1 MNVDYELLQRG
12 CLMARENRL
21 KKERIREATPE
32 RKAQHKR
39 WSQSEAGRKSDR
51 ERSRRYRENNPD
63 KVKAKRER
71 FYAKMMADPEMRERY
86 YARCKRWR
94 DAHKNDPAYKARL
107 KINRAKEKQVFR
119 ERHGFN
125 KNWWYSVRRR
135 LRPLNGEHVLWLMG
149 GVVKV
154 NMGRAA

>member
-12 CLMARENRL
+12 CLIARENRL
-21 KKERIREATPE
+21 KQERIREATPE

-39 WSQSEAGRKSDR
+39 WAQSEAGRRSDR
-51 ERSRRYRENNPD
+51 ERSRRYREAHPD
-63 KVKAKRER
+63 RVKANRDR

-86 YARCKRWR
+86 YARGKRWR
-94 DAHKNDPAYKARL
+94 DAHKNDPAYKAR
-107 KINRAKEKQVFR
+107 KYGYEVAFRARQK
-119 ERHGFN
+119 
-125 KNWWYSVRRR
+125 VRR
-135 LRPLNGEHVLWLMG
+135 LNGEHTLWLMG